1 MKVSKMFTLMCS
13 FWAKYILVEL
23 KKYIG
28 VIFHDTE
35 EWYKICRGIN
45 VSFQNWH
52 EEFGRF
58 WPEHLKVSKIFTLM
72 GSFWTKYILFE
83 LKRYRGFIFHD
94 TEEWS
99 KTWRK
104 TDLWFGKWHGEFG
117 KFSPDHLKVSKF
129 GRWWDP
135 FVKSRKRLS
144 LKFTRQ
150 WRMMQNLKRNWLD
163 ISKLTGIWRILT
175 LTLWKSETYALK
187 SDPLTTV
194 YNVWAKKS
202 TDELYLMAVKIDAKF
217 EGKLTC
223 ACQKWHEELV
233 NLHRLKQMNSTFNK
247 TFYAC
252 LTELLFLRYK

>member
-1 MKVSKMFTLMCS
+1 MTMKNDAKFEEELTCRFKIDLTNWQFWPEHLKVSKMFTLMCS

-99 KTWRK
+99 KIWRK
-104 TDLWFGKWHGEFG
+104 TDCGLENDMGNLANFHQIIWKC
-117 KFSPDHLKVSKF
+117 
-129 GRWWDP
+129 
-135 FVKSRKRLS
+135 
-144 LKFTRQ
+144 
-150 WRMMQNLKRNWLD
+150 QNLDVDGILL
-163 ISKLTGIWRILT
+163 SKV
-175 LTLWKSETYALK
+175 E
-187 SDPLTTV
+187 
-194 YNVWAKKS
+194 NVWA
-202 TDELYLMAVKIDAKF
+202 
-217 EGKLTC
+217 
-223 ACQKWHEELV
+223 
-233 NLHRLKQMNSTFNK
+233 
-247 TFYAC
+247 
-252 LTELLFLRYK
+252 